1 MRRRP
6 LVTAAASAHHAAMT
20 DSPAVGLPDRPLL
33 VVDVRPTACGYSAL
47 LWALQEAERRD
58 AHLLA
63 VTVWAGDPAEPDEG
77 RAAMEEALE
86 ATVRRA
92 VEETGVHGRTRVA
105 VVAAPAT
112 LTEVVELAGAELL
125 VVGVEEVAS

>member
-1 MRRRP
+1 MQ
-6 LVTAAASAHHAAMT
+6 VMT

-63 VTVWAGDPAEPDEG
+63 VTLWAGDPAEPDEG
-77 RAAMEEALE
+77 RGAMEEALE

-112 LTEVVELAGAELL
+112 LAEVVELAGAELL